1 MPFQEL
7 RLSTFSGERMA
18 GPPHS
23 SNLFFK
29 ASLSHSGLIIL
40 DYLQETQ
47 YVERLCSFVQ
57 DWSTP
62 QVTSFSVLE

>member
-1 MPFQEL
+1 
-7 RLSTFSGERMA
+7 MA

-47 YVERLCSFVQ
+47 YVERLRSFVQ